1 MKRMEIAPG
10 VHLSWDPAQKFNRC
24 RVSIHFALP
33 AKRETATAHALLP
46 LVMERGYA
54 DCPDMTQLTKKLARL
69 YGADLTVDARPM
81 GANHNLCVSVT
92 GIKDRFALEGEP
104 LTQKYAELALGTAFH
119 PYFVGETFDPEA
131 VNIEKQMLKK
141 ALEDEV
147 NEKRLYCQR
156 QANREFFGDSP
167 AGVRQEG
174 YLEEVDGLT
183 ARQLTDAYYEMLRA
197 ASIELIVLGC
207 GEAQTEA
214 VKNALL
220 EELSPRVEQYSI
232 DECFLDA
239 RGIGHCMDLEDFGR
253 QLRGHVLSGTG
264 LTIGVGFG
272 ATKTLAKSAQWASKE
287 WPQFSGVLALSPEN
301 PRRTAKLLSLQPV
314 EEIWGVGNRIAKK
327 LHVMGITTALQLSLT
342 NPTFIRKNFNVVL
355 ERTVRELNGES
366 CISLEEAPPPKQQIV
381 CSRSFGQRITTYEE
395 MRQAVCQYAER
406 AAEKLRGER
415 QYCRHIST
423 FIKTSPF
430 AVNEPYYGNVATEK
444 LNTPTRDTRDIIA
457 AAVRSLD
464 RIWLDGHRYAKAG
477 IMLNDFSPNGV
488 AQLNLFDD
496 VQPRPHSDALMKVL
510 DGINHSG
517 LGKVW
522 FAGRGIAPDWQMKR
536 EMLSPAYTT
545 RWKELPVARF

>member
-1 MKRMEIAPG
+1 M
-10 VHLSWDPAQKFNRC
+10 
-24 RVSIHFALP
+24 
-33 AKRETATAHALLP
+33 ATI
-46 LVMERGYA
+46 
-54 DCPDMTQLTKKLARL
+54 Q
-69 YGADLTVDARPM
+69 
-81 GANHNLCVSVT
+81 
-92 GIKDRFALEGEP
+92 
-104 LTQKYAELALGTAFH
+104 
-119 PYFVGETFDPEA
+119 
-131 VNIEKQMLKK
+131 
-141 ALEDEV
+141 
-147 NEKRLYCQR
+147 
-156 QANREFFGDSP
+156 
-167 AGVRQEG
+167 
-174 YLEEVDGLT
+174 
-183 ARQLTDAYYEMLRA
+183 
-197 ASIELIVLGC
+197 
-207 GEAQTEA
+207 
-214 VKNALL
+214 
-220 EELSPRVEQYSI
+220 
-232 DECFLDA
+232 
-239 RGIGHCMDLEDFGR
+239 
-253 QLRGHVLSGTG
+253 
-264 LTIGVGFG
+264 
-272 ATKTLAKSAQWASKE
+272 
-287 WPQFSGVLALSPEN
+287 GVLALSPDN

-342 NPTFIRKNFNVVL
+342 NPAFIRKNFNVVL

-366 CISLEEAPPPKQQIV
+366 CISLKRRRRNSRLSAVAASGSGSPPMKKCARPSASTPSAQQK
-381 CSRSFGQRITTYEE
+381 R
-395 MRQAVCQYAER
+395 
-406 AAEKLRGER
+406 RGER
-415 QYCRHIST
+415 QYCRHISI